1 MATIGVKHPV
11 YAPISSI
18 PEGETPTYGAGIILG
33 KMTKVDISFNYAEG
47 SLYADDAL
55 AEYDAKLQGGT
66 ITIGVDELPIS
77 KRTMLFHHLTSTTAE
92 VTTLYACADDT
103 IPHGGF
109 GYYKTLMVDSKRK
122 YKARWYYNVTFHEG
136 NEGAETANDSINFK
150 DTEVIG
156 TFIPVYNA
164 DVGDAI
170 YEEVEFATEAAAVA
184 WLDDHAGITSAST
197 IRSVRPVGID
207 AGDEGDVKP
216 DPDDND
222 GDSNTR
228 SVPSTGTKTES
239 DTTSTQAT
247 GTKTESGTSNT
258 QATGAKTE
266 SGTSNTQST
275 NAKTE
280 SGTSNT
286 QSTNAKTE
294 SGSTTGSSS
303 SGTTSGTP
311 NIIGGSTTK

>member
-184 WLDDHAGITSAST
+184 WLDTHAGITSEST

-207 AGDEGDVKP
+207 AGDEGDVNP
-216 DPDDND
+216 DPDNN
-222 GDSNTR
+222 GSDSNTR
-228 SVPSTGTKTES
+228 SVPTTDTKAESGTSDTKAESGTSDTKAES
-239 DTTSTQAT
+239 DTSN
-247 GTKTESGTSNT
+247 TKTESGTSNT
-258 QATGAKTE
+258 KTESSTKTE
-266 SGTSNTQST
+266 SGTKTESNTQTTGS
-275 NAKTE
+275 
-280 SGTSNT
+280 
-286 QSTNAKTE
+286 KTE
-294 SGSTTGSSS
+294 SGSTN

>member
-184 WLDDHAGITSAST
+184 WLDTHAGITSEST

-207 AGDEGDVKP
+207 AGDEDDVNP
-216 DPDDND
+216 DSDDN
-222 GDSNTR
+222 GSDSNTR
-228 SVPSTGTKTES
+228 SVPTTDTKAESGTSDTKAESGASNTKTESGSKTESGTKTES
-239 DTTSTQAT
+239 
-247 GTKTESGTSNT
+247 NT
-258 QATGAKTE
+258 QTTG
-266 SGTSNTQST
+266 S
-275 NAKTE
+275 
-280 SGTSNT
+280 
-286 QSTNAKTE
+286 KTE
-294 SGSTTGSSS
+294 SGSAN

>member
-164 DVGDAI
+164 DIGDAI

-184 WLDDHAGITSAST
+184 WLDNHAGITSEST
-197 IRSVRPVGID
+197 IRVVID

-239 DTTSTQAT
+239 GTSSTQAT

-258 QATGAKTE
+258 Q
-266 SGTSNTQST
+266 ST
-275 NAKTE
+275 N
-280 SGTSNT
+280 S
-286 QSTNAKTE
+286 KTE
-294 SGSTTGSSS
+294 SGSTTGSKNDSGSSS

>member
-136 NEGAETANDSINFK
+136 NEG
-150 DTEVIG
+150 
-156 TFIPVYNA
+156 
-164 DVGDAI
+164 
-170 YEEVEFATEAAAVA
+170 VEFATEAAAVA
-184 WLDDHAGITSAST
+184 WLDNHAGITSEST
-197 IRSVRPVGID
+197 IRVVID

-258 QATGAKTE
+258 Q
-266 SGTSNTQST
+266 
-275 NAKTE
+275 
-280 SGTSNT
+280 
-286 QSTNAKTE
+286 STNAKTE

>member
-11 YAPISSI
+11 YAPIASI
-18 PEGETPTYGAGIILG
+18 PDESTPVYGAGIILG

-77 KRTMLFHHLTSTTAE
+77 KRTMLFHHLTSTVAE

-122 YKARWYYNVTFHEG
+122 FKARWYYNVTFHEG

-150 DTEVIG
+150 DTEIIG

-184 WLDDHAGITSAST
+184 WLDDHAGITSEST

-207 AGDEGDVKP
+207 EGDEGDVNP

-247 GTKTESGTSNT
+247 GTKTESGTSN
-258 QATGAKTE
+258 
-266 SGTSNTQST
+266 
-275 NAKTE
+275 
-280 SGTSNT
+280 
-286 QSTNAKTE
+286 AKTE
-294 SGSTTGSSS
+294 SGSTTGSKNDSGSSS